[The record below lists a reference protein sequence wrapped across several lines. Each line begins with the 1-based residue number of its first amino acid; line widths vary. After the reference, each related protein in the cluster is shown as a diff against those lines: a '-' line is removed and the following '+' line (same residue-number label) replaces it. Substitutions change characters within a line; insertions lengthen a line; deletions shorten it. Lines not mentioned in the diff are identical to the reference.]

1 MKYVGKARVMSVRKF
16 LCGNPLE
23 ILVKN
28 EALATVSSSG
38 ATFFCNFS
46 YLERK
51 VNYEFQ
57 SYNPKFKL
65 IKF

>member
-1 MKYVGKARVMSVRKF
+1 MKYVDEARVMSVKKF

-23 ILVKN
+23 ILAKN

-46 YLERK
+46 FLERK
-51 VNYEFQ
+51 VKTEFQ
-57 SYNPKFKL
+57 KTIREQRVPR
-65 IKF
+65 